1 MCTLCIDDHFSET
14 QINSKVQRTSMLGG
28 KQYWHN
34 STLHFISYQLFLF
47 HCKTSVHLINHRA
60 FPFVWFASHQYPRCC
75 TVHQLEA
82 KCVSQYC
89 TGSAQRISAL
99 KDKKTQLPCVDEMM
113 LTETKTEALQATQQR
128 NEMKLSIKLLKENNR
143 FEWLF
148 SFRLTREHF

>member
-14 QINSKVQRTSMLGG
+14 QINWKVQRTSKMLGG

-47 HCKTSVHLINHRA
+47 HCKTSGHLIVFLTTWWTEVYSVYNHRA
-60 FPFVWFASHQYPRCC
+60 FPFVCTICISSNPRCC
-75 TVHQLEA
+75 TAHQLEA

-99 KDKKTQLPCVDEMM
+99 KDKKNPASLCGRNDVNRNQNGGTVGHTAEKWDETQHKAP
-113 LTETKTEALQATQQR
+113 
-128 NEMKLSIKLLKENNR
+128 
-143 FEWLF
+143 
-148 SFRLTREHF
+148 